1 MNPKMN
7 RGNPTQVLNR
17 VLRYMLRY
25 YKFQFL
31 LVVLCILVSATA
43 NVSGTSFPQTLIDDY
58 VVPML
63 NSGST
68 DFSGL
73 WQAVVRLG
81 CLLALGVVAS
91 YGYNRIMVT
100 ISQGTMRH
108 LRDDLFHRME
118 ALPIKYFDTHSHG
131 DIMSVYTNDI
141 DTLRQLMS
149 QSIPQVINSVV
160 TMLATLVVMLR
171 LNPTLTIISVLT
183 AAVMITVTTN
193 FSKLSGKYYVQQQ
206 KNLGIVDGF
215 IEEMLDGQKVVKV
228 FCHEQAA
235 KEDFHKI
242 NEALR
247 ESADKANRYAN
258 LLMPVNGNIGWLS
271 YALVAIIGAILGI
284 NGMAGVTLG
293 TVIVFVG
300 LNKSFTQPITQV
312 SMQINFVVTAAAG
325 ASRVFDLMD
334 QEPEKD
340 EGYVELVN
348 AKEDANGQLSE
359 STQRTNVWAWKHPH
373 KADGTITYARLEGG
387 VVFDGVDF
395 GYDENKLVLHDIS
408 LWAKPGQKI
417 AFVGA
422 TGAGKTTITNLI
434 NRFYDI
440 ADGKIRYDGI
450 NINKI
455 KKPDLRR
462 SLGIVLQDTHLFTGT
477 VLENIRYGNLDATDE
492 ECKTAAKLANA
503 DGFIRRLPD
512 GYDTMLTGDGATLS
526 QGQRQLIAIARA
538 AVADPP
544 VLILDEATSSIDT
557 RTEKLV
563 QDGMDA
569 LMCGRTTF
577 VIAHRL
583 STVRNAD
590 CIMVM
595 DQGRI
600 IERGTHDELIEKKGT
615 YYRLYTG
622 NFAEEPA

>member
-100 ISQGTMRH
+100 ISQGTMRR

-118 ALPIKYFDTHSHG
+118 ALPIKYFDTHAHG
-131 DIMSVYTNDI
+131 DIMSVYTSDI

-512 GYDTMLTGDGATLS
+512 GYDTMLTGDGANLS

>member
-25 YKFQFL
+25 YKLAFL
-31 LVVLCILVSATA
+31 LVVLCILVSAAA

-183 AAVMITVTTN
+183 AVVMITVTTN

-235 KEDFHKI
+235 KEDFHEI

-247 ESADKANRYAN
+247 ESADKANR
-258 LLMPVNGNIGWLS
+258 
-271 YALVAIIGAILGI
+271 
-284 NGMAGVTLG
+284 
-293 TVIVFVG
+293 
-300 LNKSFTQPITQV
+300 
-312 SMQINFVVTAAAG
+312 
-325 ASRVFDLMD
+325 
-334 QEPEKD
+334 
-340 EGYVELVN
+340 
-348 AKEDANGQLSE
+348 
-359 STQRTNVWAWKHPH
+359 
-373 KADGTITYARLEGG
+373 
-387 VVFDGVDF
+387 
-395 GYDENKLVLHDIS
+395 
-408 LWAKPGQKI
+408 
-417 AFVGA
+417 
-422 TGAGKTTITNLI
+422 
-434 NRFYDI
+434 
-440 ADGKIRYDGI
+440 
-450 NINKI
+450 
-455 KKPDLRR
+455 
-462 SLGIVLQDTHLFTGT
+462 
-477 VLENIRYGNLDATDE
+477 
-492 ECKTAAKLANA
+492 
-503 DGFIRRLPD
+503 
-512 GYDTMLTGDGATLS
+512 
-526 QGQRQLIAIARA
+526 
-538 AVADPP
+538 
-544 VLILDEATSSIDT
+544 
-557 RTEKLV
+557 
-563 QDGMDA
+563 
-569 LMCGRTTF
+569 
-577 VIAHRL
+577 
-583 STVRNAD
+583 
-590 CIMVM
+590 
-595 DQGRI
+595 
-600 IERGTHDELIEKKGT
+600 
-615 YYRLYTG
+615 
-622 NFAEEPA
+622 